1 MSLDTW
7 QAAIQPKVTGSW
19 NLHELLPSELDFFVM
34 LSSVSGIFGNRGQAN
49 YAAGNT
55 FQDAL
60 AAYRIARG
68 MKASVIDLGSVS
80 NVGWVEENLQNEAGR
95 LGNLYQIL
103 KESEVH
109 SAIEFMIDSRHD
121 KGQNHA
127 GQPVSQLVLGLPTAE
142 LCRQN
147 GIQVPPYLKY
157 SLFTH
162 QRSTIIVSQD
172 EMGEEKIISTAAL
185 LASTST
191 FDEAVEVVS
200 DGIVQKFSALL
211 AIPVSEIDVQRFG
224 LNIIDSLV
232 AMEFRSWV
240 KKELSAD
247 VSVLDIMGAQNI
259 RSLSEKIADIRNTGS
274 N

>member
-1 MSLDTW
+1 MSLNTW

-60 AAYRIARG
+60 AAYRTARG

-80 NVGWVEENLQNEAGR
+80 NVGWVEENLQNAVGR

-109 SAIEFMIDSRHD
+109 SAIEFMIDLRHD
-121 KGQNHA
+121 KGQNHG

-147 GIQVPPYLKY
+147 GSPAPPYLEF

-162 QRSTIIVSQD
+162 QRSTMVVSH
-172 EMGEEKIISTAAL
+172 GEIGQEKTISTAAL

-200 DGIVQKFSALL
+200 DGIVEKFSALL
-211 AIPVSEIDVQRFG
+211 AIPVSEIDVERFG
-224 LNIIDSLV
+224 FNSIDSLV

-240 KKELSAD
+240 KKELSAE
-247 VSVLDIMGAQNI
+247 VSVLDIMGAQSI
-259 RSLSEKIADIRNTGS
+259 RSLSEKIANSRNGDL